1 MTSCLEFDSK
11 QQKFEQLFEQ
21 LLICPMGTVISKCSC
36 RKVNVRKAVST
47 CTSPQSLQEN
57 MYQHAPAE
65 ESISDVLF
73 NLLPASLDTMDNT
86 PSPNIDQPC
95 RTLSSQHL
103 PLLSANSH
111 DLMAKTEA
119 KEIFD
124 QLFLLTETGLL
135 STLKFLIVQFP
146 NVKHSL
152 NDSKSVC
159 LGDFSSDL
167 TLVQFAVC
175 LGHCDIVRYFL
186 SLPEVF
192 EQVVDPKHHM
202 SLVHLAVYFE
212 QPYCLYVL
220 LRDTRLDVLTQD
232 ITGKTALH
240 WAVQQRYD
248 IGVDSLLSLAS
259 AADYHNVKDCHGNT
273 VLHVAARYPDEGIAR
288 MLVRHLTS
296 ASFSGAIAS
305 SSASERVAVGWRKKP
320 QFFDAK
326 NADGLTAMALLENT
340 ITWLESR
347 RRLSDASSSSAM
359 ESKGHGEVDR
369 QDSGELSA
377 ATYPTIASFRKDSEW
392 MSQSSQDVLLAD
404 DLAVCR
410 ECLRIFLE
418 AAHWP
423 VDGDGVAVKDMMT
436 TTESLHNEQSSDES
450 ACAFSWSPA
459 NELKMQ
465 NRLAARRRKDKS
477 RTLDSSA
484 IDKNLRNVGVFTS
497 PLAISID

>member
-1 MTSCLEFDSK
+1 
-11 QQKFEQLFEQ
+11 
-21 LLICPMGTVISKCSC
+21 MGTMASKCSC
-36 RKVNVRKAVST
+36 RKVYVRKAAEHHVREETTEHHVST
-47 CTSPQSLQEN
+47 CTRPQSVQEN

-73 NLLPASLDTMDNT
+73 HLLPASLDTTDNT
-86 PSPNIDQPC
+86 PSPNIDLPG

-103 PLLSANSH
+103 PLLSAKSH
-111 DLMAKTEA
+111 DLMAKTEV

-124 QLFLLTETGLL
+124 QLFLLVETGLL

-146 NVKHSL
+146 NVKQQSI
-152 NDSKSVC
+152 NDTKPVC

-186 SLPEVF
+186 SLPEVC

-305 SSASERVAVGWRKKP
+305 SSASERVAVGWRKKQ

-340 ITWLESR
+340 IAWLESR

-423 VDGDGVAVKDMMT
+423 VDADGVAVSMDMIT

-477 RTLDSSA
+477 RTLDSCG
-484 IDKNLRNVGVFTS
+484 IGKNLGDVGVFTS